1 MRRITRLVSF
11 WAFLLFAALVAL
23 QVFPY
28 TGVFLMIVGAAFVT
42 GLVLHV
48 FLIALFVE
56 AFVGRLPRY
65 LIAIPIAAYSAYY
78 AAFIQQTWKIA
89 HKSAELRASNPG
101 QVLKFDPDSQS
112 LVTRKPTRSLPS
124 TPFPLSMRRIRTSSR
139 RVISRIG

>member
-65 LIAIPIAAYSAYY
+65 LIAIPMQPIAP
-78 AAFIQQTWKIA
+78 IT
-89 HKSAELRASNPG
+89 P
-101 QVLKFDPDSQS
+101 
-112 LVTRKPTRSLPS
+112 RS
-124 TPFPLSMRRIRTSSR
+124 SSR
-139 RVISRIG
+139 RGRLPINRPSCEHPTPARF